1 MSAKSFDRRGLAIA
15 GVVLALVLLFSLN
28 TFGALVLRPLRID
41 LTENKQFTLS
51 EGTLTLLGR
60 LEEPV
65 ELRLYVSSGIR
76 EANPFLASYADRV
89 HDLLKAYAEAA
100 EGRITVRYV
109 DPEPFSEEEDR
120 AVGFGLQPI
129 SLGDGT
135 TGYFGIAG
143 TNSTD
148 DTDVIAVLSPERERF
163 LEYDLTRLVYNLAY
177 PDKPVVGLITGL
189 PMNGDPALQYKPW
202 QVYSQLGQ
210 QFEVRYLGGEIG
222 RFDEDVEL
230 LMVAH
235 PKELSD
241 RTLYAI
247 DQFVLGGGKLLVF
260 VDPHSEAAALR
271 QRQPGMEPTSSNLA
285 KLFDAWGIAFDED
298 KVVADP
304 SAARQVQFPSG
315 QRQQIVDYLAWL
327 SLDPAH
333 LNPDQP
339 ITAEL
344 ERVNLASAGF
354 LRAKEGAEIELVPLL
369 VSSPQAQVIDAE
381 EVRLFPDPLKLL
393 KNYEPGDEALSMAAV
408 VEGTF
413 RSAYPDGPPEGADDT
428 IAHREKAEEPVSVIV
443 VADTDLLDDR
453 SWLARQNLLGQ
464 EVVLPL
470 ASNADFV
477 ANALDFLAG
486 SEVLMAL
493 RGRDVALRPFTR
505 IIAIRREAEQRY
517 RAKEQELLD
526 RLSEL
531 EDKLRK
537 LQVSEDAA
545 GGVVLSEAQQ
555 REIENFRSQI
565 LETRAELREVQRAL
579 RRDIEDLKARIRFAN
594 IGAVPLVV
602 GLVAIGLA
610 LVRRARYR
618 RKVTTATG

>member
-1 MSAKSFDRRGLAIA
+1 MSRKSFDRRGLAIG

-28 TFGALVLRPLRID
+28 TFGALVLRPLRLD
-41 LTENKQFTLS
+41 LTADKQFTLS
-51 EGTLTLLGR
+51 EGTLKLLGS

-65 ELRLYVSSGIR
+65 ELRLYVSGGIR

-89 HDLLKAYAEAA
+89 HDFLNAYAEAA
-100 EGRITVRYV
+100 GGKITVRYI
-109 DPEPFSEEEDR
+109 DPEPYSEEEDR
-120 AVGFGLQPI
+120 AVGFGLQAI
-129 SLGDGT
+129 SLGNGT

-148 DTDVIAVLSPERERF
+148 DSDVIAVLSPERERF
-163 LEYDLTRLVYNLAY
+163 LEFDLTRLVYNLAY
-177 PDKPVVGLITGL
+177 PDKTVVGLITGL
-189 PMNGDPALQYKPW
+189 PMNGDPAMQYKPW
-202 QVYSQLGQ
+202 QIYTQLGQ
-210 QFEVRYLGGEIG
+210 QFELRYLGGDIG
-222 RFDEDVEL
+222 SFDKDIDL
-230 LMVAH
+230 LLIAH
-235 PKELSD
+235 PKQLSD

-247 DQFVLGGGKLLVF
+247 DQFVLGGGKALIF
-260 VDPHSEAAALR
+260 VDPHSEAAAMR
-271 QRQPGMEPTSSNLA
+271 QRQPGMEPTSSSLD
-285 KLFDAWGIAFDED
+285 KLFDAWGIAFDKN

-327 SLDPAH
+327 SLDPSH

-344 ERVNLASAGF
+344 QRVNLASAGYIEK
-354 LRAKEGAEIELVPLL
+354 KEGADVELEPLL
-369 VSSPQAQVIDAE
+369 ISSPQAQAIDAE

-393 KNYEPGDEALSMAAV
+393 RDYQPGNKALYMAAV
-408 VEGTF
+408 VRGKF
-413 RSAYPDGPPEGADDT
+413 QSAYPDGPPEGAEKRGE
-428 IAHREKAEEPVSVIV
+428 HRKAAAEQASVII

-453 SWLARQNLLGQ
+453 SWLARQSVLGQ
-464 EVVLPL
+464 EVMLPL

-477 ANALDFLAG
+477 ANALDYLAG

-505 IIAIRREAEQRY
+505 IIAIRREAERRY

-526 RLSEL
+526 RLGEL
-531 EDKLRK
+531 EDKIRK
-537 LQVSEDAA
+537 LQVSEEA
-545 GGVVLSEAQQ
+545 GGPVLSEAQQ
-555 REIENFRSQI
+555 QEIETFRSQI

-579 RRDIEDLKARIRFAN
+579 RSDIETLKARLRFAN
-594 IGAVPLVV
+594 IGAVPLAV

-610 LVRRARYR
+610 LVRRVRYR
-618 RKVTTATG
+618 RKVTTTGA

>member
-1 MSAKSFDRRGLAIA
+1 MSGKAFDRRGLAIA
-15 GVVLALVLLFSLN
+15 GVVLALILLFSLN

-41 LTENKQFTLS
+41 LTEDRQFTLS
-51 EGTLTLLGR
+51 EGTLELLGR

-89 HDLLKAYAEAA
+89 HDFLKAYAEAA
-100 EGRITVRYV
+100 EGRITVRYI

-148 DTDVIAVLSPERERF
+148 DADVIAVLSPERERF
-163 LEYDLTRLVYNLAY
+163 LEFDLTRLVYNLAY

-189 PMNGDPALQYKPW
+189 PMNGDPALQYRPW

-210 QFEVRYLGGEIG
+210 QFELRYLGGDIG
-222 RFDEDVEL
+222 SFDEDIDL
-230 LMVAH
+230 LLIAH
-235 PKELSD
+235 PKQLSD

-247 DQFVLGGGKLLVF
+247 DQFVLGGGKALVF

-271 QRQPGMEPTSSNLA
+271 QRQPGMEPTSSSLDR
-285 KLFDAWGIAFDED
+285 LFDAWGIAFDED

-327 SLDPAH
+327 SLDRSH

-344 ERVNLASAGF
+344 ERVNLASAGYI
-354 LRAKEGAEIELVPLL
+354 AKKEGAEVDLAPLL
-369 VSSPQAQVIDAE
+369 ISSPQAMAIDAE

-393 KNYEPGDEALSMAAV
+393 RDYEPGNEALYMAAV
-408 VEGTF
+408 VEGRF
-413 RSAYPDGPPEGADDT
+413 RSAFPDGPPEGADGSGE
-428 IAHREKAEEPVSVIV
+428 HRSEAAEPVSVIV
-443 VADTDLLDDR
+443 VADTDILDDR
-453 SWLARQNLLGQ
+453 SWLARQSVLGQ
-464 EVVLPL
+464 EVMLPL

-486 SEVLMAL
+486 SDVLMAL

-505 IIAIRREAEQRY
+505 IIAIRREAERRY

-537 LQVSEDAA
+537 LQVSEEA
-545 GGVVLSEAQQ
+545 GTAVLSEAQQ
-555 REIENFRSQI
+555 REIEEFRTQI

-579 RRDIEDLKARIRFAN
+579 RRDIETLKARIRFAN

-602 GLVAIGLA
+602 GLVAVGLA

-618 RKVTTATG
+618 RKVTTGA

>member
-1 MSAKSFDRRGLAIA
+1 MSGKAFDRRGLAIA

-41 LTENKQFTLS
+41 LTEDKQFTLS
-51 EGTLTLLGR
+51 EGTLELLGR

-89 HDLLKAYAEAA
+89 HDFLKAYAEAA
-100 EGRITVRYV
+100 NGKITVRYI
-109 DPEPFSEEEDR
+109 DPEPYSEEEDR

-129 SLGDGT
+129 GLGDGT

-148 DTDVIAVLSPERERF
+148 DSDVIAVLSPERERF
-163 LEYDLTRLVYNLAY
+163 LEFDLTRLVYNLAY

-189 PMNGDPALQYKPW
+189 PMNGDPMLQYKPW

-210 QFEVRYLGGEIG
+210 QFELRYLGGDIG
-222 RFDEDVEL
+222 SFDEDIDL
-230 LMVAH
+230 LLIAH
-235 PKELSD
+235 PKQLSD

-247 DQFVLGGGKLLVF
+247 DQFVLGGGKALVF
-260 VDPHSEAAALR
+260 VDPHSEAAAMR
-271 QRQPGMEPTSSNLA
+271 QRQPGMEPTFSSLD
-285 KLFDAWGIAFDED
+285 KLFDAWGITFAKD

-304 SAARQVQFPSG
+304 SAARQVQFPTG

-327 SLDPAH
+327 SLDRSH

-344 ERVNLASAGF
+344 ERVNLASAGYIEK
-354 LRAKEGAEIELVPLL
+354 KEGAEVDLVPLL
-369 VSSPQAQVIDAE
+369 ISSPQAMPIDAE

-393 KNYEPGDEALSMAAV
+393 RDYKPGNKALYMAAV
-408 VEGTF
+408 VEGRF
-413 RSAYPDGPPEGADDT
+413 RSAFPDGPPEGADGSGE
-428 IAHREKAEEPVSVIV
+428 HRREAAEPVSVIV
-443 VADTDLLDDR
+443 VADTDILDDR
-453 SWLARQNLLGQ
+453 SWLARQSVLGQ
-464 EVVLPL
+464 EVMLPL

-486 SEVLMAL
+486 SDVLMAL

-505 IIAIRREAEQRY
+505 IIAIRREAERRY

-537 LQVSEDAA
+537 LQVSDDAGA
-545 GGVVLSEAQQ
+545 VLSEKQQ
-555 REIENFRSQI
+555 QEIENFRSQI

-579 RRDIEDLKARIRFAN
+579 RRDIETLKARIRFAN

-618 RKVTTATG
+618 RKVTTGA

>member
-1 MSAKSFDRRGLAIA
+1 MSGKAFDRRGLAIA
-15 GVVLALVLLFSLN
+15 GVVLALILLFSLN

-41 LTENKQFTLS
+41 LTEDRQFTLS
-51 EGTLTLLGR
+51 EGTLKLLGQ

-65 ELRLYVSSGIR
+65 ELRLYVSAGVR

-89 HDLLKAYAEAA
+89 HDFLKAYAEAA
-100 EGRITVRYV
+100 EGRITVRYI

-148 DTDVIAVLSPERERF
+148 DADVIAVLSPERERF
-163 LEYDLTRLVYNLAY
+163 LEFDLTRLVYNLAY

-189 PMNGDPALQYKPW
+189 PMNGDPALQYRPW

-210 QFEVRYLGGEIG
+210 QFELRYLGGDIG
-222 RFDEDVEL
+222 SFDEDIDL
-230 LMVAH
+230 LLIAH
-235 PKELSD
+235 PKQLSD

-247 DQFVLGGGKLLVF
+247 DQFVLGGGKALVF

-271 QRQPGMEPTSSNLA
+271 QRQPGMEPTSSSLDR
-285 KLFDAWGIAFDED
+285 LFDAWGIALDED

-327 SLDPAH
+327 SLDRSH

-344 ERVNLASAGF
+344 ERVNLASAGYI
-354 LRAKEGAEIELVPLL
+354 AKKEGAEVDLVPLL
-369 VSSPQAQVIDAE
+369 ISSPQAMAIDAE

-393 KNYEPGDEALSMAAV
+393 RDYEPGNEALYMAAV
-408 VEGTF
+408 VEGRFT
-413 RSAYPDGPPEGADDT
+413 SAFPDGPPEGADGSGK
-428 IAHREKAEEPVSVIV
+428 HRSEAAEPVSVIV
-443 VADTDLLDDR
+443 VADTDILDDR

-464 EVVLPL
+464 EVMLPL

-505 IIAIRREAEQRY
+505 IITIRREAERRY

-537 LQVSEDAA
+537 LQVSEEA
-545 GGVVLSEAQQ
+545 GTAVLSEAQQ
-555 REIENFRSQI
+555 REIEEFRTQI

-579 RRDIEDLKARIRFAN
+579 RRDIETLKARIRFAN

-602 GLVAIGLA
+602 GLVAVGLA

-618 RKVTTATG
+618 RKVTTGA

>member
-1 MSAKSFDRRGLAIA
+1 MSGKSFDRRGLAIA

-41 LTENKQFTLS
+41 LTADKQFTLS
-51 EGTLTLLGR
+51 EGTLELLGE

-76 EANPFLASYADRV
+76 EANPFFASYADRV

-100 EGRITVRYV
+100 NGRITVRYI

-148 DTDVIAVLSPERERF
+148 DADVIAVLSPERERF
-163 LEYDLTRLVYNLAY
+163 LEFDLTRLIYNLAY

-202 QVYSQLGQ
+202 QVYSQLAQ
-210 QFEVRYLGGEIG
+210 QFDIRYLGGEIG
-222 RFDEDVEL
+222 SFDEDMDL
-230 LMVAH
+230 LLVAH
-235 PKELSD
+235 PKGLSD

-271 QRQPGMEPTSSNLA
+271 QQRPGMEPTSSDLSR
-285 KLFDAWGIAFDED
+285 LFDAWGIAFDEN

-327 SLDPAH
+327 SLEPSH

-344 ERVNLASAGF
+344 QRVNLASAGYIEK
-354 LRAKEGAEIELVPLL
+354 KEGAEVELVPLL
-369 VSSPQAQVIDAE
+369 ISSPQAQAIDAE
-381 EVRLFPDPLKLL
+381 AVRLFPDPLKLL
-393 KNYEPGDEALSMAAV
+393 SDYEPGGEALYMAAV
-408 VEGTF
+408 VTGSFE
-413 RSAYPDGPPEGADDT
+413 SAFPDGPPEGAEASGD
-428 IAHREKAEEPVSVIV
+428 HRREAAEPVSVIV

-464 EVVLPL
+464 EVTLPL

-517 RAKEQELLD
+517 RVKEQELLD

-537 LQVSEDAA
+537 LQVSDEGA
-545 GGVVLSEAQQ
+545 GAVLSEAQQ
-555 REIENFRSQI
+555 QEIENFRSQL

-579 RRDIEDLKARIRFAN
+579 RSDIENLKARIRFAN
-594 IGAVPLVV
+594 IGAVPLLV

-618 RKVTTATG
+618 RKVATTTA

>member
-1 MSAKSFDRRGLAIA
+1 MSGKAFDRRGLAIA

-41 LTENKQFTLS
+41 LTEDKQFTLS
-51 EGTLTLLGR
+51 EGTLELLGR

-89 HDLLKAYAEAA
+89 HDFLKAYAEAA
-100 EGRITVRYV
+100 NGKITVRYI
-109 DPEPFSEEEDR
+109 DPEPYSEEEDR

-148 DTDVIAVLSPERERF
+148 DSDVIAVLSPERERF
-163 LEYDLTRLVYNLAY
+163 LEFDLTRLTYNLAY

-189 PMNGDPALQYKPW
+189 PMNGDPMLQYKPW

-210 QFEVRYLGGEIG
+210 QFELRYLGGDIG
-222 RFDEDVEL
+222 SFDEDIDL
-230 LMVAH
+230 LLIAH
-235 PKELSD
+235 PKQLSD

-247 DQFVLGGGKLLVF
+247 DQFVLGGGKALVF
-260 VDPHSEAAALR
+260 VDPHSEAAAMR
-271 QRQPGMEPTSSNLA
+271 QRQPGMEPTFSSLD
-285 KLFDAWGIAFDED
+285 KLFDAWGITFAKD

-304 SAARQVQFPSG
+304 SAARQVQFPTG

-327 SLDPAH
+327 SLDRSH

-344 ERVNLASAGF
+344 ERVNLASAGYIEK
-354 LRAKEGAEIELVPLL
+354 KEGAEVDLVPLL
-369 VSSPQAQVIDAE
+369 ISSPQAMAIDAE

-393 KNYEPGDEALSMAAV
+393 RDYKPGNKALYMAAV
-408 VEGTF
+408 VEGRF
-413 RSAYPDGPPEGADDT
+413 PSAFPDGPPEGADSSGE
-428 IAHREKAEEPVSVIV
+428 HRREAAEPVSVIV
-443 VADTDLLDDR
+443 VADTDILDDR
-453 SWLARQNLLGQ
+453 SWLARQSVLGQ
-464 EVVLPL
+464 EVMLPL

-486 SEVLMAL
+486 SDVLMAL

-505 IIAIRREAEQRY
+505 IIAIRREAERRY

-531 EDKLRK
+531 KDKLRK
-537 LQVSEDAA
+537 LQVSDDAGA
-545 GGVVLSEAQQ
+545 VLSEKQQ
-555 REIENFRSQI
+555 QEIENFRSQI

-579 RRDIEDLKARIRFAN
+579 RRDIETLKARIRFAN

-618 RKVTTATG
+618 RKVTTGA

>member
-1 MSAKSFDRRGLAIA
+1 MSGKAFDRRGLAIA

-41 LTENKQFTLS
+41 LTEDKQFTLS
-51 EGTLTLLGR
+51 EGTLELLGR

-89 HDLLKAYAEAA
+89 HDFLKAYAEAA
-100 EGRITVRYV
+100 NGKITVRYI
-109 DPEPFSEEEDR
+109 DPEPYSEEEDR

-129 SLGDGT
+129 NLGDGT

-148 DTDVIAVLSPERERF
+148 DSDVIAVLSPERERF
-163 LEYDLTRLVYNLAY
+163 LEFDLTRLVYNLAY

-189 PMNGDPALQYKPW
+189 PMNGDPMLQYKPW

-210 QFEVRYLGGEIG
+210 QFELRYLGGDIG
-222 RFDEDVEL
+222 SFDEDIDL
-230 LMVAH
+230 LLIAH
-235 PKELSD
+235 PKQLSD

-247 DQFVLGGGKLLVF
+247 DQFVLGGGKALVF
-260 VDPHSEAAALR
+260 VDPHSEAAAMR
-271 QRQPGMEPTSSNLA
+271 QRQPGMEPTFSSLD
-285 KLFDAWGIAFDED
+285 KLFDAWGITFAKD

-304 SAARQVQFPSG
+304 SAARQVQFPTG

-327 SLDPAH
+327 SLDRSH

-344 ERVNLASAGF
+344 ERVNLASAGYIEK
-354 LRAKEGAEIELVPLL
+354 KEGAEVDLVPLL
-369 VSSPQAQVIDAE
+369 ISSPQAMAIDAE
-381 EVRLFPDPLKLL
+381 EVRLFPAPLKLL
-393 KNYEPGDEALSMAAV
+393 RDYKPGNKALYMAAV
-408 VEGTF
+408 VEGRF
-413 RSAYPDGPPEGADDT
+413 RSAFPDGPPEGADSSGE
-428 IAHREKAEEPVSVIV
+428 HRREAAEPVSVIV
-443 VADTDLLDDR
+443 VADTDILDDR
-453 SWLARQNLLGQ
+453 SWLARQSVLGQ
-464 EVVLPL
+464 EVMLPL

-486 SEVLMAL
+486 SDVLMAL

-505 IIAIRREAEQRY
+505 IIAIRREAERRY

-537 LQVSEDAA
+537 LQVSDDAGA
-545 GGVVLSEAQQ
+545 VLSEKQQ
-555 REIENFRSQI
+555 QEIENFRSQI

-579 RRDIEDLKARIRFAN
+579 RRDIETLKARIRFAN

-618 RKVTTATG
+618 RKVTTGA

>member
-1 MSAKSFDRRGLAIA
+1 MSGKSFDRRGLAIA
-15 GVVLALVLLFSLN
+15 GVALALVLLFSLN

-41 LTENKQFTLS
+41 LTADEQFTLS
-51 EGTLTLLGR
+51 EGTLKLLGE

-100 EGRITVRYV
+100 NGRISVRYI

-148 DTDVIAVLSPERERF
+148 DADVIAVLSPERERF
-163 LEYDLTRLVYNLAY
+163 LEFDLTRLVYNLAY
-177 PDKPVVGLITGL
+177 PDKPVVGLVTGL

-202 QVYSQLGQ
+202 QVYSQLAQ
-210 QFEVRYLGGEIG
+210 QFDIRYLGGEIG
-222 RFDEDVEL
+222 SFDEDMEL
-230 LMVAH
+230 LLVAH
-235 PKELSD
+235 PKGLSE

-271 QRQPGMEPTSSNLA
+271 QQRPGMEPTSSDLA
-285 KLFDAWGIAFDED
+285 ELFDAWGIAFDENR
-298 KVVADP
+298 VVADP

-327 SLDPAH
+327 SLDPSH

-344 ERVNLASAGF
+344 QRVNLASAGF
-354 LRAKEGAEIELVPLL
+354 IEKKEGAEVELVPLL
-369 VSSPQAQVIDAE
+369 ISSPQAQAIDAE
-381 EVRLFPDPLKLL
+381 EVRLFPDPLKLIGD
-393 KNYEPGDEALSMAAV
+393 YEPGDEALYMAAV
-408 VEGTF
+408 VTGRFE
-413 RSAYPDGPPEGADDT
+413 SAFPDGPPEGAET
-428 IAHREKAEEPVSVIV
+428 TAEHRREAAEPVSVIV

-464 EVVLPL
+464 EVTLPL

-537 LQVSEDAA
+537 LQVSDDGGAA
-545 GGVVLSEAQQ
+545 VLSEAQQ
-555 REIENFRSQI
+555 QEIENFRSQL

-579 RRDIEDLKARIRFAN
+579 RSDIENLKARIRFAN
-594 IGAVPLVV
+594 IGAVPLLV

-618 RKVTTATG
+618 RKVTTTTA